1 MTIRTFYET
10 GAAKPMIADRVTRGW
25 VIVATSVMGIAV
37 SFGSLVIFTFGVF
50 MKPLS
55 SQFGWSRAEVSLAF
69 TLTALMV
76 AVCSPFIGR
85 MVDRVGA
92 RKVLL
97 PCVAVYGAA
106 FCCLSLVRTL
116 AGLYAIYIVLGIV
129 GNGTTQLCYARV
141 ISVWFDRRRGLALA
155 AMMAGVGAGAIGI
168 PPLATWVIGAYGW
181 REAYL
186 LLGGS
191 VFALGMIPA
200 ALWLRETP
208 PGIDRTDSAK
218 APALPGMRSAEAART
233 PVFWLLLAGFFLF
246 SVSVNGSV
254 AHLIPVLTDRGI
266 GSGTAALAA
275 SVLGVLTLCG
285 RLLTG
290 VLLDRFF
297 GSRVAGIFFGIAAVG
312 VAILSQA
319 HTIATAFTGAALIG
333 LGMGAEADVMPYLI
347 SRYFGLRSFS
357 EIYGYAFTAYALAGA
372 FGPLLMGWSFDHF
385 HSYSAALLG
394 LAAAMFAGAAVL
406 ASLPRY
412 PASTADERLSTA
424 AVN

>member
-1 MTIRTFYET
+1 MF
-10 GAAKPMIADRVTRGW
+10 ADRVTRGW
-25 VIVATSVMGIAV
+25 VIVMTSVMGIAV

-50 MKPLS
+50 LKPLS
-55 SQFGWSRAEVSLAF
+55 DRFGWSRAEVSLAF

-76 AVCSPFIGR
+76 AVFSPFIGR
-85 MVDRVGA
+85 MVDGLGA

-106 FCCLSLVRTL
+106 FCCLALVKTL
-116 AGLYAIYIVLGIV
+116 AGLYAVYVLLGVV

-141 ISVWFDRRRGLALA
+141 VSAWFDRRRGLALA
-155 AMMAGVGAGAIGI
+155 TMMAGVGAGAIGI
-168 PPLATWVIGAYGW
+168 PPLAKWLIDAYGM

-186 LLGGS
+186 LLGAS
-191 VFALGMIPA
+191 IFVLGMIPA

-208 PGIDRTDSAK
+208 PGAGRGDAAEGSVRV
-218 APALPGMRSAEAART
+218 PGMRGAEAVRT
-233 PVFWLLLAGFFLF
+233 PVFWLLLTGFFLF

-254 AHLIPVLTDRGI
+254 AHLIPLLTDRGI
-266 GSGTAALAA
+266 DSRTAALAA
-275 SVLGVLTLCG
+275 SILGVLTLCG

-290 VLLDRFF
+290 LLLDRFF

-319 HTIATAFTGAALIG
+319 RDIPTAFLGAGLIG

-347 SRYFGLRSFS
+347 SRYFGLNSFS

-372 FGPLLMGWSFDHF
+372 LGPLLMGWSYDRF
-385 HSYSAALLG
+385 HSYTTALLC
-394 LAAAMFAGAAVL
+394 LAAAMFTGAGVL

-412 PASTADERLSTA
+412 PAPAAADQRFASATSQSGA
-424 AVN
+424 

>member
-1 MTIRTFYET
+1 MT
-10 GAAKPMIADRVTRGW
+10 ADRVTRGW
-25 VIVATSVMGIAV
+25 VIVMTSVLGIAV

-50 MKPLS
+50 LKPLS
-55 SQFGWSRAEVSLAF
+55 GQFGWSRAEISLAF

-76 AVCSPFIGR
+76 AVFSPFIGR
-85 MVDRVGA
+85 LVDRVGA

-106 FCCLSLVRTL
+106 FCCLALVKTL
-116 AGLYAIYIVLGIV
+116 AGLYAIYILLGVV

-141 ISVWFDRRRGLALA
+141 ISAWFDRRRGLALA
-155 AMMAGVGAGAIGI
+155 TMMAGVGAGAIGI
-168 PPLATWVIGAYGW
+168 PPLATWLIEVYGW

-186 LLGGS
+186 LLGVS
-191 VFALGMIPA
+191 VFVLGMIPA

-208 PGIDRTDSAK
+208 PNPGQADPEKSPVK
-218 APALPGMRSAEAART
+218 AGMRGAEAVRM
-233 PVFWLLLAGFFLF
+233 PVFWLLLTGFFLF

-254 AHLIPVLTDRGI
+254 AHLIPILTDRGI
-266 GSGTAALAA
+266 ASDAAALAA
-275 SVLGVLTLCG
+275 STLGVLTLLG

-319 HTIATAFTGAALIG
+319 HEIGTAFLGAALIG

-347 SRYFGLRSFS
+347 SRYFGLASFS

-372 FGPLLMGWSFDHF
+372 LGPLLMGWSFDRF
-385 HSYSAALLG
+385 HSYSTVLVG
-394 LAAAMFAGAAVL
+394 LAAAMFTGAVVL

-412 PASTADERLSTA
+412 HLTGSDFKMPRVSSIVT
-424 AVN
+424 N

>member
-1 MTIRTFYET
+1 
-10 GAAKPMIADRVTRGW
+10 MIADRVTRGW
-25 VIVATSVMGIAV
+25 VIVMTSVLGITV

-50 MKPLS
+50 LKPLS
-55 SQFGWSRAEVSLAF
+55 GQFGWSRAEVSLAF

-76 AVCSPFIGR
+76 AVFSPFIGR
-85 MVDRVGA
+85 LVDRVGA

-106 FCCLSLVRTL
+106 FCCLALVKTL
-116 AGLYAIYIVLGIV
+116 AGLYAIYVLLGVV

-141 ISVWFDRRRGLALA
+141 ISAWFDQRRGLALA
-155 AMMAGVGAGAIGI
+155 TMMAGVGAGAIGI
-168 PPLATWVIGAYGW
+168 PPLATWLIEAYGW
-181 REAYL
+181 RQAYL
-186 LLGGS
+186 LLGAS
-191 VFALGMIPA
+191 VFVLGMIPA

-208 PGIDRTDSAK
+208 PDAEGAHRET
-218 APALPGMRSAEAART
+218 APALAGMRGAEAVRM
-233 PVFWLLLAGFFLF
+233 PVFWLLLTGFFLF

-254 AHLIPVLTDRGI
+254 AHLIPILTDRGI
-266 GSGTAALAA
+266 ASDTAALAA
-275 SVLGVLTLCG
+275 STLGVLTLCG

-319 HTIATAFTGAALIG
+319 HEITTAFLGAALIG

-347 SRYFGLRSFS
+347 SRYFGLASFS

-372 FGPLLMGWSFDHF
+372 LGPLLMGWSFDRF
-385 HSYSAALLG
+385 HSYSTALLG
-394 LAAAMFAGAAVL
+394 LAVAMLTGAAVL

-412 PASTADERLSTA
+412 PMLAKERQLTA
-424 AVN
+424 A

>member
-1 MTIRTFYET
+1 
-10 GAAKPMIADRVTRGW
+10 MIADRMTRGW
-25 VIVATSVMGIAV
+25 VIVMTSVLGITV

-50 MKPLS
+50 LKPLS
-55 SQFGWSRAEVSLAF
+55 AQFGWSRAEISLAF

-76 AVCSPFIGR
+76 AIFSPFIGR
-85 MVDRVGA
+85 LVDRVGA

-106 FCCLSLVRTL
+106 FCCLALVKTL
-116 AGLYAIYIVLGIV
+116 AGLYAIYILLGVV

-141 ISVWFDRRRGLALA
+141 ISAWFDRRRGLALA
-155 AMMAGVGAGAIGI
+155 TMMAGVGAGAIGI
-168 PPLATWVIGAYGW
+168 PPLATWLIEAYGW

-191 VFALGMIPA
+191 VFVLGMIPA

-208 PGIDRTDSAK
+208 PYAERSNPGKSRAMVGL
-218 APALPGMRSAEAART
+218 PAVEAAST
-233 PVFWLLLAGFFLF
+233 PVFWLLLTGFFLF

-254 AHLIPVLTDRGI
+254 AHLIPILTDRGI
-266 GSGTAALAA
+266 ASDTAALAA
-275 SVLGVLTLCG
+275 STLGVLTLGG

-290 VLLDRFF
+290 VLLDRFL

-319 HTIATAFTGAALIG
+319 HEIATAFIGSALIG

-347 SRYFGLRSFS
+347 SRYFGLASFS

-372 FGPLLMGWSFDHF
+372 LGPLLMGWSFDRF
-385 HSYSAALLG
+385 HSYSTALLG
-394 LAAAMFAGAAVL
+394 LAVAMLTGAAVL

-412 PASTADERLSTA
+412 PLLAKATFIHPQPST
-424 AVN
+424 

>member
-1 MTIRTFYET
+1 
-10 GAAKPMIADRVTRGW
+10 MIADRVTRGW
-25 VIVATSVMGIAV
+25 VIVMTSVLGITV

-50 MKPLS
+50 LKPLS
-55 SQFGWSRAEVSLAF
+55 SQFGWSRAEISLAF
-69 TLTALMV
+69 TLTALTV
-76 AVCSPFIGR
+76 AVFSPFIGR
-85 MVDRVGA
+85 LVDRIGA

-106 FCCLSLVRTL
+106 FCCLALVKTP
-116 AGLYAIYIVLGIV
+116 AGLYIIYILLGVV

-141 ISVWFDRRRGLALA
+141 ISAWFDRRRGLALA
-155 AMMAGVGAGAIGI
+155 TMMAGVGAGAIGI
-168 PPLATWVIGAYGW
+168 PPLATWLIETHGL

-186 LLGGS
+186 LLGAS
-191 VFALGMIPA
+191 VFVLGMIPA

-208 PGIDRTDSAK
+208 PELQENAK
-218 APALPGMRSAEAART
+218 RADAEKSPAIAGMRGAEAVRM
-233 PVFWLLLAGFFLF
+233 PVFWFLLTGFFLF

-254 AHLIPVLTDRGI
+254 AHLIPILTDRGI
-266 GSGTAALAA
+266 ASDTAALAA
-275 SVLGVLTLCG
+275 STLGVLTLLG

-312 VAILSQA
+312 VAILSRA
-319 HTIATAFTGAALIG
+319 HEIPTAFLGAALIG

-347 SRYFGLRSFS
+347 SRYFGLASFS

-372 FGPLLMGWSFDHF
+372 LGPLLMGWSFDRS
-385 HSYSAALLG
+385 HSYSAALLC
-394 LAAAMFAGAAVL
+394 LAVAMFIGAAVL

-412 PASTADERLSTA
+412 PLLAEDRIYAPTPMPT
-424 AVN
+424 V

>member
-1 MTIRTFYET
+1 
-10 GAAKPMIADRVTRGW
+10 MIADRVTRGW
-25 VIVATSVMGIAV
+25 VIVLTSVLGITV

-50 MKPLS
+50 LKPLS
-55 SQFGWSRAEVSLAF
+55 GQFGWSRAEISLAF

-76 AVCSPFIGR
+76 AVFSPFIGR
-85 MVDRVGA
+85 LVDRVGA

-106 FCCLSLVRTL
+106 FCCLSLVKTL
-116 AGLYAIYIVLGIV
+116 AGLYTIYILLGVV

-141 ISVWFDRRRGLALA
+141 ISAWFDRRRGLALA
-155 AMMAGVGAGAIGI
+155 TMMAGVGAGAIGI
-168 PPLATWVIGAYGW
+168 PPLATWLIEAYGW

-191 VFALGMIPA
+191 VFVLGMIPA

-208 PGIDRTDSAK
+208 PKGEHETAERANSEKSPLK
-218 APALPGMRSAEAART
+218 AGMRGAEAVRL
-233 PVFWLLLAGFFLF
+233 PVFWFLLTGFFLF

-254 AHLIPVLTDRGI
+254 AHLIPILTDRGI
-266 GSGTAALAA
+266 SSDTAALAA
-275 SVLGVLTLCG
+275 STLGVLTLCG

-290 VLLDRFF
+290 LLLDRFF

-319 HTIATAFTGAALIG
+319 HEVATAFLGAALIG

-347 SRYFGLRSFS
+347 SRYFGLQSFS

-372 FGPLLMGWSFDHF
+372 LGPLLMGWSFDRF
-385 HSYSAALLG
+385 HSYSNALLG
-394 LAAAMFAGAAVL
+394 LAAAMLTGAAVL

-412 PASTADERLSTA
+412 PAFVEQGQLTTASTAQPVA
-424 AVN
+424 

>member
-1 MTIRTFYET
+1 
-10 GAAKPMIADRVTRGW
+10 MITDRVTRGW
-25 VIVATSVMGIAV
+25 VIVMTSVLGITV

-50 MKPLS
+50 LKPLS
-55 SQFGWSRAEVSLAF
+55 GQFGWSRAEISLAF

-76 AVCSPFIGR
+76 AVFSPLIGR
-85 MVDRVGA
+85 LVDRVGA

-97 PCVAVYGAA
+97 PCVAVYGAT
-106 FCCLSLVRTL
+106 FCCLALVKSL
-116 AGLYAIYIVLGIV
+116 AGLYTIYVLLGVV

-141 ISVWFDRRRGLALA
+141 ISAWFDRRRGIALA
-155 AMMAGVGAGAIGI
+155 TMMTGVGAGAIGI
-168 PPLATWVIGAYGW
+168 PPLATWLIEAYGW

-191 VFALGMIPA
+191 VFVLGMIPA

-208 PGIDRTDSAK
+208 PDVGQENAELANLEKSPATAGIR
-218 APALPGMRSAEAART
+218 GVEAART
-233 PVFWLLLAGFFLF
+233 PVFWLLLTGFFLF

-254 AHLIPVLTDRGI
+254 AHLIPILTDRGI
-266 GSGTAALAA
+266 GSNTAALAA
-275 SVLGVLTLCG
+275 STLGVLTLCG

-290 VLLDRFF
+290 LLLDRFF
-297 GSRVAGIFFGIAAVG
+297 GSRVAGIFFGIAAIG

-319 HTIATAFTGAALIG
+319 HEIATAFLGAALIG

-347 SRYFGLRSFS
+347 SRYFGLASFS

-372 FGPLLMGWSFDHF
+372 LGPLLMGWSFDRF
-385 HSYSAALLG
+385 HSYSSALLG
-394 LAAAMFAGAAVL
+394 LAAAMLTGAAVL

-412 PASTADERLSTA
+412 PVPVEDGRLAAASTELPVA
-424 AVN
+424 

>member
-1 MTIRTFYET
+1 
-10 GAAKPMIADRVTRGW
+10 MIADRVTRGW
-25 VIVATSVMGIAV
+25 VIVMTSVLGITV

-50 MKPLS
+50 LKPLS
-55 SQFGWSRAEVSLAF
+55 GQFGWNRAEISLAF

-76 AVCSPFIGR
+76 AIFSPFIGR
-85 MVDRVGA
+85 LVDRVGA

-106 FCCLSLVRTL
+106 FCCLALVNTL
-116 AGLYAIYIVLGIV
+116 AGLYTIYVLLGVV

-141 ISVWFDRRRGLALA
+141 ISAWFDRRRGLALA
-155 AMMAGVGAGAIGI
+155 TMMAGVGAGAIGI
-168 PPLATWVIGAYGW
+168 PPLATWLIEAYGW
-181 REAYL
+181 RDAYL

-191 VFALGMIPA
+191 VFALGIIPA

-208 PGIDRTDSAK
+208 PHAERRVSKKSLGNV
-218 APALPGMRSAEAART
+218 GMRGPEAART
-233 PVFWLLLAGFFLF
+233 PVFWLLLTGFFLF

-254 AHLIPVLTDRGI
+254 AHLIPILTDRGI
-266 GSGTAALAA
+266 SSNSAALAA
-275 SVLGVLTLCG
+275 STLGVLTLCG

-290 VLLDRFF
+290 LLLDRFF

-319 HTIATAFTGAALIG
+319 HEITTAFVGAALIG

-347 SRYFGLRSFS
+347 SRYFGLASFS

-372 FGPLLMGWSFDHF
+372 LGPLLMGWSFDRF
-385 HSYSAALLG
+385 HSYSTALLG
-394 LAAAMFAGAAVL
+394 LAAAMLSGAAVL

-412 PASTADERLSTA
+412 PMSVKDSQLTGASTAQPVA
-424 AVN
+424 

>member
-1 MTIRTFYET
+1 ML
-10 GAAKPMIADRVTRGW
+10 ADRVTRGW
-25 VIVATSVMGIAV
+25 VIVLTSVLGIAV

-50 MKPLS
+50 LKPLS
-55 SQFGWSRAEVSLAF
+55 DRFGWSRAEVSLAF

-76 AVCSPFIGR
+76 AIFSPFIGR
-85 MVDRVGA
+85 LVDRLGA

-106 FCCLSLVRTL
+106 FCCLALVKTL
-116 AGLYAIYIVLGIV
+116 AGLYAVYVLLGVV

-141 ISVWFDRRRGLALA
+141 ISAWFDRRRGLALA
-155 AMMAGVGAGAIGI
+155 TMMAGVGAGAIGI
-168 PPLATWVIGAYGW
+168 PPLATWLIDAYGM

-186 LLGGS
+186 LLGAS
-191 VFALGMIPA
+191 IFVLGMIPA

-208 PGIDRTDSAK
+208 PGAGRGDAAQNTVRA
-218 APALPGMRSAEAART
+218 PGMRGAEALRT
-233 PVFWLLLAGFFLF
+233 PVFWLLLTGFFLF

-254 AHLIPVLTDRGI
+254 AHLIPLLTDRGI
-266 GSGTAALAA
+266 DSRTAALAA
-275 SVLGVLTLCG
+275 SILGVLTLCG

-319 HTIATAFTGAALIG
+319 RDVPTAFLGAALIG
-333 LGMGAEADVMPYLI
+333 MGMGAEADVMPYLI
-347 SRYFGLRSFS
+347 SRYFGLNSFS

-372 FGPLLMGWSFDHF
+372 LGPLLMGWSFDRF
-385 HSYSAALLG
+385 HSYTTALLC
-394 LAAAMFAGAAVL
+394 LAAAMFTGAAVL
-406 ASLPRY
+406 ASLPPY
-412 PASTADERLSTA
+412 PAPAAADQRFA
-424 AVN
+424 AATNES

>member
-1 MTIRTFYET
+1 MT
-10 GAAKPMIADRVTRGW
+10 ADRVTRGW
-25 VIVATSVMGIAV
+25 VIVMTSVLGITV

-50 MKPLS
+50 LKPLS
-55 SQFGWSRAEVSLAF
+55 GQFGWSRAEVSLAF

-76 AVCSPFIGR
+76 AVFSPFIGR
-85 MVDRVGA
+85 LVDRVGA

-106 FCCLSLVRTL
+106 FCCLALVKTL
-116 AGLYAIYIVLGIV
+116 AGLYAIYILLGVV

-141 ISVWFDRRRGLALA
+141 ISAWFDRRRGLALA
-155 AMMAGVGAGAIGI
+155 TMMAGVGAGAIGI
-168 PPLATWVIGAYGW
+168 PPLATWLIEAYGW
-181 REAYL
+181 RDAYL
-186 LLGGS
+186 LLGVS
-191 VFALGMIPA
+191 VFVLGMIPA

-208 PGIDRTDSAK
+208 PDVAHENAERANAEKS
-218 APALPGMRSAEAART
+218 PATWGMRGAEAART
-233 PVFWLLLAGFFLF
+233 PVFWLLLTGFFLF

-254 AHLIPVLTDRGI
+254 AHLIPILTDRGI
-266 GSGTAALAA
+266 ASDTAALAA
-275 SVLGVLTLCG
+275 STLGVLTLCG

-319 HTIATAFTGAALIG
+319 REIGTAFLGAALIG

-347 SRYFGLRSFS
+347 SRYFGLASFS

-372 FGPLLMGWSFDHF
+372 LGPLLMGWSFDRF
-385 HSYSAALLG
+385 HSYSTVLVV
-394 LAAAMFAGAAVL
+394 LAAAMLTGAAVL

-412 PASTADERLSTA
+412 SAVAEEQIFAATPTPAA
-424 AVN
+424 

>member
-1 MTIRTFYET
+1 
-10 GAAKPMIADRVTRGW
+10 MIADRVTRGW
-25 VIVATSVMGIAV
+25 VIVLTSVLGITV
-37 SFGSLVIFTFGVF
+37 SFGSLVIFTFSVF
-50 MKPLS
+50 LKPLS
-55 SQFGWSRAEVSLAF
+55 GQFGWSRAEISLAF

-76 AVCSPFIGR
+76 AVFSPFIGR
-85 MVDRVGA
+85 LVDRVGA

-106 FCCLSLVRTL
+106 FCCLSLVKTL
-116 AGLYAIYIVLGIV
+116 TGLYAIYILLGVV

-141 ISVWFDRRRGLALA
+141 ISAWFDRRRGLALA
-155 AMMAGVGAGAIGI
+155 TMMAGVGAGAIGI
-168 PPLATWVIGAYGW
+168 PPLGTWLIEAYGW

-186 LLGGS
+186 LLGSS
-191 VFALGMIPA
+191 VFVLGMIPA

-208 PGIDRTDSAK
+208 PYAELANPEKSRAMV
-218 APALPGMRSAEAART
+218 GMRGAEAVRM
-233 PVFWLLLAGFFLF
+233 PVFWFLLTGFFLF

-254 AHLIPVLTDRGI
+254 AHLIPILTDRGI
-266 GSGTAALAA
+266 ASDTAALAA
-275 SVLGVLTLCG
+275 STLGVLTLGG

-297 GSRVAGIFFGIAAVG
+297 GSRVAGIFFGIAAIG

-319 HTIATAFTGAALIG
+319 HEISTAFLGAALIG

-347 SRYFGLRSFS
+347 SRYFGLASFS

-372 FGPLLMGWSFDHF
+372 LGPLLMGWSFDRF
-385 HSYSAALLG
+385 HSYTTVLLC
-394 LAAAMFAGAAVL
+394 LAAAMFSGAAVL

-412 PASTADERLSTA
+412 PMIVVDEKPDSLTVA
-424 AVN
+424 AR

>member
-1 MTIRTFYET
+1 MLA
-10 GAAKPMIADRVTRGW
+10 GRVTRGW
-25 VIVATSVMGIAV
+25 VIVLTSVLGITV

-50 MKPLS
+50 LKPLS
-55 SQFGWSRAEVSLAF
+55 GQFGWSRAEVSLAF

-76 AVCSPFIGR
+76 AICSPFIGR
-85 MVDRVGA
+85 LVDRVGA

-106 FCCLSLVRTL
+106 FCCLALVKTL
-116 AGLYAIYIVLGIV
+116 AGLYSIYVLLGVV

-141 ISVWFDRRRGLALA
+141 ISAWFDRRRGLALA

-168 PPLATWVIGAYGW
+168 PPLATWLIGAYGW

-186 LLGGS
+186 LLGVS
-191 VFALGMIPA
+191 IFVFGMIPA

-208 PGIDRTDSAK
+208 PHFGTRTDSA
-218 APALPGMRSAEAART
+218 AAHARLPGMRGGEAVRL
-233 PVFWLLLAGFFLF
+233 PVFWFLLTGFFLF

-254 AHLIPVLTDRGI
+254 AHLIPILTDRGI

-297 GSRVAGIFFGIAAVG
+297 GARVAGIFFGIAAVG
-312 VAILSQA
+312 V
-319 HTIATAFTGAALIG
+319 G
-333 LGMGAEADVMPYLI
+333 
-347 SRYFGLRSFS
+347 
-357 EIYGYAFTAYALAGA
+357 
-372 FGPLLMGWSFDHF
+372 
-385 HSYSAALLG
+385 
-394 LAAAMFAGAAVL
+394 
-406 ASLPRY
+406 
-412 PASTADERLSTA
+412 
-424 AVN
+424 

>member
-1 MTIRTFYET
+1 MLAMF
-10 GAAKPMIADRVTRGW
+10 ADQVTRGW
-25 VIVATSVMGIAV
+25 VIVMTAVAGITV

-50 MKPLS
+50 LKPLS
-55 SQFGWSRAEVSLAF
+55 DRFGWSRAEISLAF

-76 AVCSPFIGR
+76 AVFSPFIGR
-85 MVDRVGA
+85 LVDRVGA

-97 PCVAVYGAA
+97 PCVAVYGVA
-106 FCCLSLVRTL
+106 FCCLASVKTL
-116 AGLYAIYIVLGIV
+116 GGLYAIYVLLGVV

-141 ISVWFDRRRGLALA
+141 ISAWFDRRRGLALA
-155 AMMAGVGAGAIGI
+155 TMMAGVGAGAIGI
-168 PPLATWVIGAYGW
+168 PPLATWLIETRGLHQ
-181 REAYL
+181 AYL
-186 LLGGS
+186 LLGAS
-191 VFALGMIPA
+191 IFVLGMIPA

-208 PGIDRTDSAK
+208 PNSGRTNPEVSTLKIGVGGAQ
-218 APALPGMRSAEAART
+218 AVRM
-233 PVFWLLLAGFFLF
+233 PVFWFLLAGFFLF

-254 AHLIPVLTDRGI
+254 AHLIPILTDRGI
-266 GSGTAALAA
+266 ASATAALAA
-275 SVLGVLTLCG
+275 STLGVLTLCG

-319 HTIATAFTGAALIG
+319 REIATAFLGAALIG

-347 SRYFGLRSFS
+347 SRYFGLASFS

-372 FGPLLMGWSFDHF
+372 LGPLLMGWSFDRF
-385 HSYSAALLG
+385 HSYSTALLY
-394 LAAAMFAGAAVL
+394 LAAAMFTGAAVL

-412 PASTADERLSTA
+412 PVAVADESLA
-424 AVN
+424 AV